1 MKAAIIGYG
10 KMGREIEKILLE
22 RGHSVAL
29 VIDTDNA
36 ADLNAA
42 NLAQADVALEFTMP
56 TTAYGNIRTCI
67 ENATPVVSGTT
78 GWTERLHEAKACAV
92 STAEP
97 FSTHRTTASG
107 STSSSR

>member
-36 ADLNAA
+36 SDLNAA
-42 NLAQADVALEFTMP
+42 NLAQADVA
-56 TTAYGNIRTCI
+56 
-67 ENATPVVSGTT
+67 
-78 GWTERLHEAKACAV
+78 H
-92 STAEP
+92 
-97 FSTHRTTASG
+97 TASTP
-107 STSSSR
+107 SPSPKTVR

>member
-10 KMGREIEKILLE
+10 KMGHEIEKILLE

-42 NLAQADVALEFTMP
+42 NLAQADVALEFTCPRPP
-56 TTAYGNIRTCI
+56 TAISAPASRT
-67 ENATPVVSGTT
+67 PPP
-78 GWTERLHEAKACAV
+78 W
-92 STAEP
+92 
-97 FSTHRTTASG
+97 
-107 STSSSR
+107 